1 MDSSD
6 ETLFGELLQRFRK
19 RKGLTQQELA
29 DRIGAY
35 RSTISFWERGFYR
48 PETLATLH
56 ELVRVLDLDEEEKRL
71 FFEAHI
77 GTASILPFSNL
88 PAERNPYFTGREEVL
103 DALHQKLS
111 GGKYVALTQAISGLG
126 GIGKT
131 QIALEY
137 AYRYR
142 NSYHDILW
150 TSADTHAALVASYET
165 LARRLRLRERDE
177 RDPSKV
183 VAALKRWLAEHKG
196 WLLVLD
202 NVEELSLVN
211 RFVPPDRQGAVV
223 LTTRRQV
230 TEPVAQAIEV
240 DALAEEDGAL
250 FLLKRTRRLTLEGS
264 LANASTEDVTVAQS
278 IVRQLGGLP
287 LALDQAG
294 AYVLETGCSLGA
306 YLELLR
312 HRQQM
317 LLQRRGTVPTDHPQ
331 SVAMTFTLA
340 FERVQQ
346 RSEAAHELLR
356 FCAFLAP
363 DAIAEELLSVRADT
377 PEPFFHHN
385 SADPLAL
392 NEALEV
398 LCTFSLTRRHSESK
412 TISMHRLVQA
422 VVKDGLHE
430 QERQHWLTHVIEVLN
445 AAFPEAKPETWG
457 QCQRFVPHVLVCA
470 PLTEGWEIPPPALAS
485 LLYKAACYLY
495 DQAHYAEA
503 EPLFQRA
510 WRIWEQALGPDHPQV
525 AYPLN
530 GLANLY
536 RKQGKR
542 EEAEPLF
549 QRACHIWEQ
558 ALGLDHPQVAQSLH
572 NLAEL
577 YLEQGRYAEAEP
589 LFQRACRIWEQA
601 LGPDHPQVAYALY
614 GLAVLNDKRGKYE
627 EAEPLF
633 HRVQHIWEQAFGP
646 DHPQVAQSLYGLA
659 VLYSK
664 QGKYEEAEPLFQ
676 RSRGIWE
683 QAFGSDHP
691 QVAQSLYGL
700 AILYY
705 EQSRD
710 EEAEPLFQRA
720 CRIWE
725 QTFGPDHREV
735 AYALYGLAILY
746 KKQGRYEEAEPL
758 FHRVQHIWEQAF
770 GPGHPQVAYLLHI
783 LAELSL
789 EQTKYE
795 QAESFYERA
804 LHIWEQTLGLQCPE
818 AASSLNGLANLYR
831 ERGRYI
837 EAEQLYQR
845 ALAIRE
851 RQLGLEHPDTAET
864 WHDFAVLQSLQ
875 GNLAKAEPLYR
886 QALAVREQ
894 RLGRQHPKTRATL
907 KYHVALLRKAGRP
920 DEAAALEARFAGDHS
935 KPAAY

>member
-1 MDSSD
+1 M
-6 ETLFGELLQRFRK
+6 R
-19 RKGLTQQELA
+19 
-29 DRIGAY
+29 
-35 RSTISFWERGFYR
+35 
-48 PETLATLH
+48 
-56 ELVRVLDLDEEEKRL
+56 
-71 FFEAHI
+71 
-77 GTASILPFSNL
+77 
-88 PAERNPYFTGREEVL
+88 RNPYFTGREEVL

-111 GGKYVALTQAISGLG
+111 VGKYVALTQAISGLG

-150 TSADTHAALVASYET
+150 TSADTHEALVASYET

-211 RFVPPDRQGAVV
+211 RFIPPDRQGVVV

-240 DALAEEDGAL
+240 DALSEEDGAL
-250 FLLKRTRRLTLEGS
+250 FLLKRTRRLALEGS
-264 LANASTEDVTVAQS
+264 LEDASTEDVTVAHR
-278 IVRQLGGLP
+278 IARQLGGLP

-294 AYVLETGCSLGA
+294 AYVLETGCSLVA

-331 SVAMTFTLA
+331 SVTTTFTLA
-340 FERVQQ
+340 FEHVQQ

-377 PEPFFHHN
+377 PGPFFQPI

-430 QERQHWLTHVIEVLN
+430 QELQHWLTHVIEVLN

-457 QCQRFVPHVLVCA
+457 QCQRFVPHILACV
-470 PLTEGWEIPPPALAS
+470 PLTEGWERPHPALAS
-485 LLYKAACYLY
+485 LLHKAACYLY

-510 WRIWEQALGPDHPQV
+510 CHSWEQALGP
-525 AYPLN
+525 
-530 GLANLY
+530 
-536 RKQGKR
+536 
-542 EEAEPLF
+542 
-549 QRACHIWEQ
+549 
-558 ALGLDHPQVAQSLH
+558 DHPQVAQSLH

-577 YLEQGRYAEAEP
+577 YLEQGRYEEAEP
-589 LFQRACRIWEQA
+589 LFHRAWRVWEQA
-601 LGPDHPQVAYALY
+601 LGPDHPQVARLLY
-614 GLAVLNDKRGKYE
+614 GLAVLFSKQGQYE

-633 HRVQHIWEQAFGP
+633 PRAWRIWEQAFGP
-646 DHPQVAQSLYGLA
+646 DHPQVA
-659 VLYSK
+659 
-664 QGKYEEAEPLFQ
+664 
-676 RSRGIWE
+676 
-683 QAFGSDHP
+683 
-691 QVAQSLYGL
+691 
-700 AILYY
+700 
-705 EQSRD
+705 
-710 EEAEPLFQRA
+710 
-720 CRIWE
+720 
-725 QTFGPDHREV
+725 
-735 AYALYGLAILY
+735 
-746 KKQGRYEEAEPL
+746 
-758 FHRVQHIWEQAF
+758 
-770 GPGHPQVAYLLHI
+770 YLLHY
-783 LAELSL
+783 LAELFL
-789 EQTKYE
+789 EQGKYE
-795 QAESFYERA
+795 QAEPFYQRA

-831 ERGRYI
+831 ERGRYS
-837 EAEQLYQR
+837 EAEQFYQR
-845 ALAIRE
+845 ALDMRE

-864 WHDFAVLQSLQ
+864 WHDFAVLQSLR
-875 GNLAKAEPLYR
+875 GNLAQAEPLYR
-886 QALAVREQ
+886 QAFAVREQ

-907 KYHVALLRKAGRP
+907 ECHVALLRKARRS

-935 KPAAY
+935 HPGAY

>member
-29 DRIGAY
+29 ERIGAY

-77 GTASILPFSNL
+77 RTAFILPFINL
-88 PAERNPYFTGREEVL
+88 PPWRTPYFTGRAEVL
-103 DALHQKLS
+103 AALHQKLS

-137 AYRYR
+137 VYRYR

-165 LARRLRLRERDE
+165 LARRLRLREREE
-177 RDPSKV
+177 RDPNKV

-240 DALAEEDGAL
+240 DALSEEDGAL

-264 LANASTEDVTVAQS
+264 LENAPTEDITVAHRS
-278 IVRQLGGLP
+278 ARQLGGLP

-294 AYVLETGCSLGA
+294 AYVLETGCSLAA
-306 YLELLR
+306 YLELFR

-317 LLQRRGTVPTDHPQ
+317 LLRRRGTVPTDHPQ
-331 SVAMTFTLA
+331 SVTTTFTLA

-377 PEPFFHHN
+377 PGPFFQPI
-385 SADPLAL
+385 SPAPLAL
-392 NEALEV
+392 NQALEV
-398 LCTFSLTRRHSESK
+398 LCTFSLIRRHSESK

-445 AAFPEAKPETWG
+445 AALPAAHPETWG
-457 QCQRFVPHVLVCA
+457 QCQRFVPHVLACV
-470 PLTEGWEIPPPALAS
+470 PLTEGWERPHPALAS
-485 LLYKAACYLY
+485 LLQKAACYLY

-510 WRIWEQALGPDHPQV
+510 CRIWEQALGPDHPQV

-549 QRACHIWEQ
+549 HRACHIWEQ
-558 ALGLDHPQVAQSLH
+558 ALG
-572 NLAEL
+572 
-577 YLEQGRYAEAEP
+577 
-589 LFQRACRIWEQA
+589 
-601 LGPDHPQVAYALY
+601 PDHPAVA
-614 GLAVLNDKRGKYE
+614 
-627 EAEPLF
+627 
-633 HRVQHIWEQAFGP
+633 
-646 DHPQVAQSLYGLA
+646 S
-659 VLYSK
+659 
-664 QGKYEEAEPLFQ
+664 
-676 RSRGIWE
+676 
-683 QAFGSDHP
+683 
-691 QVAQSLYGL
+691 
-700 AILYY
+700 
-705 EQSRD
+705 
-710 EEAEPLFQRA
+710 
-720 CRIWE
+720 
-725 QTFGPDHREV
+725 
-735 AYALYGLAILY
+735 ALYGLAIL
-746 KKQGRYEEAEPL
+746 
-758 FHRVQHIWEQAF
+758 
-770 GPGHPQVAYLLHI
+770 
-783 LAELSL
+783 
-789 EQTKYE
+789 
-795 QAESFYERA
+795 
-804 LHIWEQTLGLQCPE
+804 
-818 AASSLNGLANLYR
+818 
-831 ERGRYI
+831 
-837 EAEQLYQR
+837 
-845 ALAIRE
+845 
-851 RQLGLEHPDTAET
+851 
-864 WHDFAVLQSLQ
+864 HD
-875 GNLAKAEPLYR
+875 K
-886 QALAVREQ
+886 
-894 RLGRQHPKTRATL
+894 
-907 KYHVALLRKAGRP
+907 
-920 DEAAALEARFAGDHS
+920 
-935 KPAAY
+935 

>member
-35 RSTISFWERGFYR
+35 RSTISFWERGLYR

-56 ELVRVLDLDEEEKRL
+56 ELVRVLDLDEEDKRL
-71 FFEAHI
+71 FFAAPI
-77 GTASILPFSNL
+77 GTAYIPAFSNL
-88 PAERNPYFTGREEVL
+88 PAERNPYFTGRAEVL

-111 GGKYVALTQAISGLG
+111 VGKYVALTQAISGLG

-137 AYRYR
+137 ACRYS
-142 NSYHDILW
+142 NSYHDMLW
-150 TSADTHAALVASYET
+150 TSADRHAALVASYET
-165 LARRLRLRERDE
+165 LARRLRLREREE
-177 RDPSKV
+177 RDPNKV

-211 RFVPPDRQGAVV
+211 RFIPPDRQGAVV

-240 DALAEEDGAL
+240 DALSEEDGAL
-250 FLLKRTRRLTLEGS
+250 FLLKRTRRLALEGS
-264 LANASTEDVTVAQS
+264 LEDASTEHVTVAHR
-278 IVRQLGGLP
+278 IARQLCGLP

-294 AYVLETGCSLGA
+294 SYVLETGSSVAA
-306 YLELLR
+306 YLELFR
-312 HRQQM
+312 HREQM

-331 SVAMTFTLA
+331 SVTTTFTLA

-377 PEPFFHHN
+377 PGPFFQPI

-445 AAFPEAKPETWG
+445 AAFPEAQPETWG
-457 QCQRFVPHVLVCA
+457 QCQRFVPHVLACV
-470 PLTEGWEIPPPALAS
+470 PLTEGWEIPHPALAS
-485 LLYKAACYLY
+485 LLHKAACYLY

-503 EPLFQRA
+503 EPLFQLACHIR
-510 WRIWEQALGPDHPQV
+510 EQALGPDHPQV
-525 AYPLN
+525 ACL
-530 GLANLY
+530 
-536 RKQGKR
+536 
-542 EEAEPLF
+542 
-549 QRACHIWEQ
+549 
-558 ALGLDHPQVAQSLH
+558 
-572 NLAEL
+572 
-577 YLEQGRYAEAEP
+577 
-589 LFQRACRIWEQA
+589 
-601 LGPDHPQVAYALY
+601 LY
-614 GLAVLNDKRGKYE
+614 GLAVL
-627 EAEPLF
+627 F
-633 HRVQHIWEQAFGP
+633 
-646 DHPQVAQSLYGLA
+646 
-659 VLYSK
+659 SK
-664 QGKYEEAEPLFQ
+664 QGKYEEAEPLFP
-676 RSRGIWE
+676 RAWRIWE
-683 QAFGSDHP
+683 KTFGPDHP
-691 QVAQSLYGL
+691 EVANSLYGL

-710 EEAEPLFQRA
+710 EEAEPLFHRA
-720 CRIWE
+720 WRIWE
-725 QTFGPDHREV
+725 KTFGPDHRQV

-758 FHRVQHIWEQAF
+758 FHQVWGVWEQAF
-770 GPGHPQVAYLLHI
+770 GPDHPQVAYLLHY
-783 LAELSL
+783 LAEL
-789 EQTKYE
+789 
-795 QAESFYERA
+795 F
-804 LHIWEQTLGLQCPE
+804 LGLVC
-818 AASSLNGLANLYR
+818 G
-831 ERGRYI
+831 
-837 EAEQLYQR
+837 
-845 ALAIRE
+845 
-851 RQLGLEHPDTAET
+851 
-864 WHDFAVLQSLQ
+864 
-875 GNLAKAEPLYR
+875 AKCL
-886 QALAVREQ
+886 
-894 RLGRQHPKTRATL
+894 
-907 KYHVALLRKAGRP
+907 
-920 DEAAALEARFAGDHS
+920 
-935 KPAAY
+935 